1 MANTRIDPTEPRV
14 RGRDF
19 LFILA
24 SARRD
29 GNTEKLA
36 RQAARS
42 LPPGASQTW
51 LRLLD
56 LAVPPFED
64 LRHSGDG
71 TYPAPAGDLKT
82 LFDATLAATDLVFVT
97 PLYWYSVPAAAK
109 LYLDHWSGW
118 MRVPGAEFKARMAG
132 KTVWSI
138 TVLSDEDT
146 RFAEPLIGT
155 LRLSTEY
162 MGMRWGG
169 ALLGYG
175 SRPDDIVRDRAALAA
190 AERFFA
196 GAAAT

>member
-1 MANTRIDPTEPRV
+1 MANTGIDPTDPRA
-14 RGRDF
+14 RARDF
-19 LFILA
+19 LFLVA

-29 GNTEKLA
+29 GNTETLA

-42 LPPGASQTW
+42 LPPGSAQTW

-56 LAVPPFED
+56 LTLPAFED
-64 LRHSGDG
+64 VRHSGDG

-118 MRVPGAEFKARMAG
+118 MRVPGADFKARMAG
-132 KTVWSI
+132 KTMWAV
-138 TVLSDEDT
+138 TVTSNEDT
-146 RFAEPLIGT
+146 RFVEPLLGT
-155 LRLSTEY
+155 LKLSAEY
-162 MGMRWGG
+162 MHMRWGG

-175 SRPDDIVRDRAALAA
+175 NRPDDILRDANALAA

-196 GAAAT
+196 SAASR

>member
-1 MANTRIDPTEPRV
+1 MASTSIDPTDPRKG
-14 RGRDF
+14 GRDF
-19 LFILA
+19 LFIVA

-42 LPPGASQTW
+42 LPPGTSQTW

-56 LAVPPFED
+56 FALPLFED
-64 LRHSGDG
+64 IRHSGDG
-71 TYPAPAGDLKT
+71 IYPAPTGDLKT

-118 MRVPGAEFKARMAG
+118 MRVPGADFKARMAG
-132 KTVWSI
+132 KTMWAV
-138 TVLSDEDT
+138 TVTSDEDK

-155 LRLSTEY
+155 LKFSAEY
-162 MGMRWGG
+162 MHMRWGG
-169 ALLGYG
+169 VLLGHG
-175 SRPDDIVRDRAALAA
+175 SRPDDIVRDATALAA

-196 GAAAT
+196 PASAR